1 MANNI
6 VCYTAK
12 KLTQIERNFL
22 HRKLHGY
29 TEFSNMGRYKYKR
42 EGFLEKKGKKI
53 IDGVILLEEKDTK
66 ELLQILKEA
75 KAKYHIF
82 RILKK
87 LSR

>member
-1 MANNI
+1 
-6 VCYTAK
+6 
-12 KLTQIERNFL
+12 
-22 HRKLHGY
+22 
-29 TEFSNMGRYKYKR
+29 MGRYKYKR

>member
-1 MANNI
+1 MVRNI

-22 HRKLHGY
+22 QRKLHGY
-29 TEFSNMGRYKYKR
+29 TEFSNKGQYKYDR
-42 EGFLEKKGKKI
+42 EGFLEKKGEKL
-53 IDGVILLEEKDTK
+53 IDGVILVEEKDTK
-66 ELLQILKEA
+66 ELLRILKRA

-87 LSR
+87 LRR